1 MSRTRSEISSSAAG
15 AREQLISCWN
25 GSKCAFSGL
34 FVLTRRQGR
43 AFAGQG
49 AGAVSMSLS
58 QFLGRHAMRCDAMR
72 CYGPKRGGNNGA
84 PMCGPQID
92 RSCAR
97 YIIAHSCRV
106 VASRM
111 QSVRIDAIFPK
122 ELYLAHHLA
131 FSGVFAPSSLFR
143 SRPSFSHV
151 HCPLR
156 AIPNN
161 ESKGYNDPR
170 KACVSVILGHVQ
182 RC

>member
-58 QFLGRHAMRCDAMR
+58 QFLRSPCDAMAMLR
-72 CYGPKRGGNNGA
+72 SKASAGEIMARPCVGLRL
-84 PMCGPQID
+84 ID
-92 RSCAR
+92 HVPDISLHTRVV
-97 YIIAHSCRV
+97 SCRCL
-106 VASRM
+106 ALRM

-122 ELYLAHHLA
+122 GTV
-131 FSGVFAPSSLFR
+131 SGPPPS
-143 SRPSFSHV
+143 
-151 HCPLR
+151 
-156 AIPNN
+156 
-161 ESKGYNDPR
+161 
-170 KACVSVILGHVQ
+170 
-182 RC
+182 

>member
-1 MSRTRSEISSSAAG
+1 MSIRAALQCLGLDLRSLLPRELGSSSSHVGMDPSVLSVGFCPNAEAGESVCWAG
-15 AREQLISCWN
+15 A
-25 GSKCAFSGL
+25 
-34 FVLTRRQGR
+34 
-43 AFAGQG
+43 G
-49 AGAVSMSLS
+49 AGAWAWAVSMSLS
-58 QFLGRHAMRCDAMR
+58 QFLRSPCDAMLR
-72 CYGPKRGGNNGA
+72 SKAGANNGA
-84 PMCGPQID
+84 PMCGPPID

-151 HCPLR
+151 QSIAC
-156 AIPNN
+156 
-161 ESKGYNDPR
+161 DP
-170 KACVSVILGHVQ
+170 
-182 RC
+182 

>member
-1 MSRTRSEISSSAAG
+1 MLEWIQVCFQWAFCPNAEAGESVCWARGRGSFHVPLSVSRSP
-15 AREQLISCWN
+15 
-25 GSKCAFSGL
+25 
-34 FVLTRRQGR
+34 
-43 AFAGQG
+43 
-49 AGAVSMSLS
+49 
-58 QFLGRHAMRCDAMR
+58 CDAMR